1 MLSRVRISFL
11 LVAAIAAACSDS
23 TSPSPPVQPMIATGG
38 AHTCR
43 LASTGS
49 ASCWGDNSSGELG
62 DGSTTSSVTPV
73 PVSGGIAFTTIAAG
87 GSYTCG
93 LDRDGAAYCWGTN
106 IGGELGSGTTV
117 QNASVPGPVSGGL
130 SFVGLAAGTNHA
142 CALTRDGAAYC
153 WGSNELQE
161 LGTGDTVRR
170 LVPTAV
176 SGGLSFSTLAAG
188 GDHTCGIAKSG
199 AAYPLG
205 RQHLR
210 TAREWFVSKPERGA
224 VSGVRGLDVHCHY
237 RGSGPHVRH
246 RLVRNSL
253 LLGRKL
259 GRSGGEPRA
268 LILCASTNPGGSP
281 LHTHRCGRCAYVW
294 THEHGRGV
302 LLGQG

>member
-106 IGGELGSGTTV
+106 IGGELGNGTTV

-199 AAYPLG
+199 AAYCWGGNIYGQLGSGSSQNPSGVPL
-205 RQHLR
+205 
-210 TAREWFVSKPERGA
+210 A
-224 VSGVRGLDVHCHY
+224 VSGGLTFTAITAGAGHTCAISS
-237 RGSGPHVRH
+237 SGTAYCWGA
-246 RLVRNSL
+246 NSDGQAGNL
-253 LLGRKL
+253 
-259 GRSGGEPRA
+259 A
-268 LILCASTNPGGSP
+268 LS
-281 LHTHRCGRCAYVW
+281 
-294 THEHGRGV
+294 
-302 LLGQG
+302 